1 MTGGARPAFG
11 PPAGLPP
18 SRPGASEG
26 ASRQTGGVTTIPD
39 AVDPALHP
47 GPAQL
52 RLVDLARPVCERY
65 GLALAGGHALRAHGV
80 PACDQDGITL
90 VATGTADLPRA
101 AAELAQA
108 YRTVGGSVTE
118 RPGTPRL
125 EQLSVRL
132 TLGGRAHT
140 VELRKEPLGHRPV
153 RLDLGGPDPEGPDPD
168 GPGADGPGP
177 DGSLHDSA
185 PGTPLVVGTVA
196 LEDAAALTTA
206 LLVDRA
212 LPRDL
217 IDVHALTACYREGEL
232 LALATGL
239 EAEFQPT
246 ALADRLETLAEAADG
261 RFRARGLPGGEVEAL
276 KRWALAW
283 AQDLRLD
290 LLETR
295 EAADGLHDP
304 YLEDVEAREDL
315 DDGAGGAGRQYDL

>member
-1 MTGGARPAFG
+1 MT
-11 PPAGLPP
+11 
-18 SRPGASEG
+18 
-26 ASRQTGGVTTIPD
+26 TVPD
-39 AVDPALHP
+39 AVDPSLHP

-52 RLVDLARPVCERY
+52 RLAELARPVCDRH

-80 PACDQDGITL
+80 PACDQDGLTL

-101 AAELAQA
+101 AADLAGA
-108 YRTVGGSVTE
+108 YRSAGGVVAE

-125 EQLSVRL
+125 EQFSVRL
-132 TLGGRAHT
+132 ALGGRSHT

-153 RLDLGGPDPEGPDPD
+153 PLDL
-168 GPGADGPGP
+168 A
-177 DGSLHDSA
+177 
-185 PGTPLVVGTVA
+185 GTPEDPVVVAAVA

-212 LPRDL
+212 MPRDL

-239 EAEFQPT
+239 DAEFQPA

-261 RFRARGLPGGEVEAL
+261 RFRARGLPVDEVDGL

-290 LLETR
+290 LLETQ
-295 EAADGLHDP
+295 EAPDGLHDP
-304 YLEDVEAREDL
+304 YLEDLEYLEDMEAGED
-315 DDGAGGAGRQYDL
+315 DEGGGPGRAPLPYDL